1 MKSLKPSNILLFL
14 AFIAVFAAAS
24 CSDNIQNPGSS
35 ALVYSKPGLVD
46 SLVGTCS
53 TYLVRNFII
62 DTLDFSGYKSGK
74 LEMNSLTDGDLSE
87 ISLFFF
93 NADTASYLVKLNG
106 KEEINSASSRSFDLP
121 SGKKKFFLRM
131 KLYSS
136 VCTGQF
142 FSLRI
147 RDLNIY
153 GVK

>member
-1 MKSLKPSNILLFL
+1 MKSMKPSNILLFL
-14 AFIAVFAAAS
+14 AFIAALTTVS
-24 CSDNIQNPGSS
+24 CSDNIQNPESS
-35 ALVYSKPGLVD
+35 TLVYSKPGLVD

-62 DTLDFSGYKSGK
+62 DTLDFSGYTSGK

-106 KEEINSASSRSFDLP
+106 KEEINSASPRTFDLP
-121 SGKKKFFLRM
+121 SGKKKFYLRM

>member
-1 MKSLKPSNILLFL
+1 MKSMKPSNILLFL
-14 AFIAVFAAAS
+14 AFIAALTAAS
-24 CSDNIQNPGSS
+24 CSDNIQNPESS
-35 ALVYSKPGLVD
+35 TLVYTKPGLVD

-93 NADTASYLVKLNG
+93 NPDTASYLVKLNG
-106 KEEINSASSRSFDLP
+106 KEEINSASARTFDLP
-121 SGKKKFFLRM
+121 SGKKKFYLRM

>member
-1 MKSLKPSNILLFL
+1 MNALKPSNIILYL
-14 AFIAVFAAAS
+14 AIFAALAAAS
-24 CSDNIQNPGSS
+24 CSDNVQNPESHT
-35 ALVYSKPGLVD
+35 LVYSKPGLVD

-62 DTLDFSGYKSGK
+62 DTLDFSGYKNGK

-87 ISLFFF
+87 ISLFYL
-93 NADTASYLVKLNG
+93 NADTASYLIKLNG
-106 KEEINSASSRSFDLP
+106 KDEINSASARAFNLP
-121 SGKKKFFLRM
+121 EGKKKFYLRM

>member
-1 MKSLKPSNILLFL
+1 MKTLNPSYIVLFLLFIL
-14 AFIAVFAAAS
+14 SLNVTS
-24 CSDNIQNPGSS
+24 CSDNIQSPETGT
-35 ALVYSKPGLVD
+35 LVYSKPGLVD

-106 KEEINSASSRSFDLP
+106 KEEINSASARSFDLP
-121 SGKKKFFLRM
+121 EGRKKFYLRM